1 MSLILSKN
9 AASTSRH
16 PRDLQRFVNGPG
28 LTPISPHQNG
38 GPLSMARFPVRGHN
52 GQPSGATAWKCL
64 AVTFSIETR
73 ISSFGKM
80 SFNHPTEAPLPQTN
94 NPPLKRRALL
104 VDDVVY
110 NLEWTSE
117 MLRTLGFDSTFA
129 LNIAETKKALSHMS
143 FDVVFLDCE
152 LPDGFGYSLAADI
165 REMGLNQTPAIIGM
179 TSSDESEVMLRFFS
193 AGAEGFI
200 RKPIS
205 FDLICDSLRKCKL
218 IDTDTVCEKP
228 TRQKLDFN
236 NINLM
241 ARGDSDRF
249 RGYLERIYAQLEIE
263 MPALIFACKKGEPT
277 IARAIIHRLLSLT
290 PLLESQEFTGVLQ
303 SCQRVA
309 RWHDIR
315 LLQEL
320 GHAVEWEYCLVK
332 SSLQDELA
340 LHQQT
345 HSPWLCKRA

>member
-1 MSLILSKN
+1 M
-9 AASTSRH
+9 
-16 PRDLQRFVNGPG
+16 
-28 LTPISPHQNG
+28 
-38 GPLSMARFPVRGHN
+38 
-52 GQPSGATAWKCL
+52 
-64 AVTFSIETR
+64 TFSIETR

-80 SFNHPTEAPLPQTN
+80 SFIHPTEAPLPQTN

-110 NLEWTSE
+110 NLEWISE

-129 LNIAETKKALSHMS
+129 LNIAEAKKTLSHMS

-152 LPDGFGYSLAADI
+152 LPDGFGYAFASEI
-165 REMGLNQTPAIIGM
+165 REMGMEQTPAIIGM
-179 TSSDESEVMLRFFS
+179 TSSDDSEVMLRYFS

-205 FDLICDSLRKCKL
+205 FDLICESLRKCKL
-218 IDTDTVCEKP
+218 IDAEAVCEKP
-228 TRQKLDFN
+228 VRQKLDFN
-236 NINLM
+236 NIHLM
-241 ARGDSDRF
+241 AHGDSDRF
-249 RGYLERIYAQLEIE
+249 KSYLERIYVQLEIE
-263 MPALIFACKKGEPT
+263 VPALVTACKKGEPT
-277 IARAIIHRLLSLT
+277 VARAVIHRLLSLT

-320 GHAVEWEYCLVK
+320 GQAVEWEYCLVK

-340 LHQQT
+340 LRRQT
-345 HSPWLCKRA
+345 HYPWLCKST